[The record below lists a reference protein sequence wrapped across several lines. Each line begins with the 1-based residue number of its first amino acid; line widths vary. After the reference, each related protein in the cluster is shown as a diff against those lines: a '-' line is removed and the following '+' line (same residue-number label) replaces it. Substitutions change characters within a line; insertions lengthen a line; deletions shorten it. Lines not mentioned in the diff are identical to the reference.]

1 MKILITGGSSL
12 LGKALIETKP
22 ENHQV
27 EHTWYTNMVDV
38 PSHRLSLTD
47 KSQVGYVFSQVQ
59 PDIVIHCAA
68 MGSVDYTEDH
78 YQEVRNVN
86 VIGTENIL
94 KATEDHKA
102 KMVFISTNA
111 VFSGNNPPYNEKRAC
126 SPINLYGNLK
136 RDAENRV
143 MDSKDWLVIR
153 PFLLYGWPWPGGRT
167 NWVTAVRDA
176 LKKGVPMLMVDDV
189 IWQPTCVVD
198 VAETIWKLL
207 ETNNEIYHVA
217 SSEKATLYNFALK
230 VAKVFDLDTSLIQP
244 VPSSHFKSIAKRP
257 RDTTYNLSKL
267 NELGI
272 ELSDIESGLERMK
285 CSLPNTPQDKQKQ
298 DR

>member
-22 ENHQV
+22 ENHQI

-38 PSHRLSLTD
+38 PSHRLNVID
-47 KSQVGYVFSQVQ
+47 KSQVGYVFSQVK
-59 PDIVIHCAA
+59 PDVVIHCAA
-68 MGSVDYTEDH
+68 MGSVDYAEFN
-78 YQEVRNVN
+78 YQEVKNVN

-94 KATEDHKA
+94 AAAKDHDA

-111 VFSGNNPPYNEKRAC
+111 VFSGNNPPYSEKRTR
-126 SPINLYGNLK
+126 SPINLYGKLK

-167 NWVTAVRDA
+167 NWVTSTIDTLTAGISA
-176 LKKGVPMLMVDDV
+176 LMVNDV
-189 IWQPTCVVD
+189 IWQPTYVVD

-230 VAKVFDLDTSLIQP
+230 VAKVFDLDISLIQP
-244 VPSSHFKSIAKRP
+244 VPSSYFKSIAKRP
-257 RDTTYNLSKL
+257 KDTTYDLSKL

-272 ELSDIESGLERMK
+272 ELSNIERGLEKMK
-285 CSLPNTPQDKQKQ
+285 ASKEE
-298 DR
+298 